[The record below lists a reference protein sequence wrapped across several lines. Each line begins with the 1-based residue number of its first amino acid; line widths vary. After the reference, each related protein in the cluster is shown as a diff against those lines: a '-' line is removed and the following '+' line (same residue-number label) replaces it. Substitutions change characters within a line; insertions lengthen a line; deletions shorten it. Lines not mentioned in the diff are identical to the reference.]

1 MWYTR
6 ITEKKIFLNDSR
18 ILLQIN
24 WRSMMADKIL
34 EKSQGILLE
43 VVIETVEKSGNF
55 IIQNHDS
62 PSMFC
67 FVNLV

>member
-1 MWYTR
+1 
-6 ITEKKIFLNDSR
+6 
-18 ILLQIN
+18 
-24 WRSMMADKIL
+24 MMADKIL